1 MRERRLRWAAGYLS
15 VIQFLFFT
23 TWVVYLVYLGDLLK
37 QVGIGQDKLLWFVL
51 LDQFLFAVM
60 DVLMGFAADRVRQ
73 MMRRIG
79 PFVLGVN
86 TLSCLGFVAMPW
98 LAGAGNIGPSVQT
111 LWVGALVL
119 WVATSSVLR
128 APAFV
133 LVTQH
138 AAQPQ
143 VPWLV
148 ALSLVGLALGGAVG
162 PYLGVVL
169 KTVDPLLPFLITG
182 VTLWLTTVGLIF
194 MERYLAEGDAPI
206 EPKPAEPAAIDMTFR
221 MLLFSLL
228 GGALL
233 LALGFQLHFFI
244 NSAPQYLQF
253 AQPEQLAFLMPVF
266 WIGFNLLVFPGS
278 GLSRKHNPLVVMVL
292 AALLGIVAFW
302 LATYNFGLNSLI
314 VAQLL
319 AGGAWGV
326 LFMAGISTSLY
337 VGGKAHGGLV
347 LGSWFSMLALG
358 ALVRLLIVLNGLPKQ
373 PVFGG
378 WLTILPVICWALAGV
393 CLFLAYRF
401 YRQYQARGMESEF
414 SA

>member
-1 MRERRLRWAAGYLS
+1 MLERRLRWAAGYLA
-15 VIQFLFFT
+15 VVQFFFFT
-23 TWVVYLVYLGDLLK
+23 TWVVYLIYLGDLLD
-37 QVGIGQDKLLWFVL
+37 QVGIGKDKLLWFVL

-60 DVLMGFAADRVRQ
+60 DMLMGFAADHVRK
-73 MMRRIG
+73 MLRRLGFFI
-79 PFVLGVN
+79 LGVN

-98 LAGAGNIGPSVQT
+98 LAGAGDVGSLGQV
-111 LWVGALVL
+111 LWVGVLVL

-148 ALSLVGLALGGAVG
+148 ALSLMGLALGGAAG

-169 KTVDPLLPFLITG
+169 KAVNPLLPFLITG
-182 VTLWLTTVGLIF
+182 MTLWLTTVGLVY
-194 MERYLAEGDAPI
+194 MERYLAEGDTPA
-206 EPKPAEPAAIDMTFR
+206 KPLVAVQVLADIKNR

-253 AQPEQLAFLMPVF
+253 VQPEQLALLMPVF

-278 GLSRKHNPLVVMVL
+278 ALIKKHDPLQVMMFAV
-292 AALLGIVAFW
+292 LLGVIALE
-302 LATYNFGLNSLI
+302 LAPYNFGLNSLI

-326 LFMAGISTSLY
+326 LFMAGISVSLQI
-337 VGGKAHGGLV
+337 GGKAHGGLV

-358 ALVRLLIVLNGLPKQ
+358 ALVRVLIVLNGFPKQ
-373 PVFGG
+373 TWFST
-378 WLTILPVICWALAGV
+378 WLSILPVVCWALAGV
-393 CLFLAYRF
+393 CLYLAYRF
-401 YRQYQARGMESEF
+401 YQQNQVRLPENTVGD
-414 SA
+414 